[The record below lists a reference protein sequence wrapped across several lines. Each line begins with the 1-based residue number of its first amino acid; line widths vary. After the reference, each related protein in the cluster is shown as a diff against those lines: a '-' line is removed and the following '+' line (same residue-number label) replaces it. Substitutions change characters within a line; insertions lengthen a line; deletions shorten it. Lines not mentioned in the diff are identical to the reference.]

1 MEVRLKVRWGSYLQG
16 DVVSVSPERAK
27 ALVEAEYGK
36 YVDPPVEEAP
46 ADDTSA
52 EKAPAKG
59 KFGRPK

>member
-36 YVDPPVEEAP
+36 YVDPPVEEVP
-46 ADDTSA
+46 AA